1 LDHGLGVTTRG
12 CPQYTKINRPRIYW
26 PGAGRSKEK
35 EMEDNEFMDE
45 SIKIVMKIAYWARK
59 YPELYES
66 GPARNTIAN
75 HLAELFTKLDE
86 LRKNDN

>member
-1 LDHGLGVTTRG
+1 
-12 CPQYTKINRPRIYW
+12 
-26 PGAGRSKEK
+26 
-35 EMEDNEFMDE
+35 MEDNEFMDE